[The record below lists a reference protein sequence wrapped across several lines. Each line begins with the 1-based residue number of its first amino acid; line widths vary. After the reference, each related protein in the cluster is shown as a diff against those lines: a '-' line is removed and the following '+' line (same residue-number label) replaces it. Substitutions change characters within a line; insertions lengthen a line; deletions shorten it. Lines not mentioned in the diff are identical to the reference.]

1 MISPR
6 ISCSRQKVLP
16 LLEKSYH
23 FSESRTTFSHIS
35 CSRHRISC
43 FFRVV
48 GLIDQVVAVG
58 LEREGGAEG
67 FVKGALP
74 PFREIVGIPAETFGG
89 DLVGR
94 RKWAILNDMG
104 GTSK

>member
-1 MISPR
+1 LY
-6 ISCSRQKVLP
+6 KGVLADYVR
-16 LLEKSYH
+16 LLGL
-23 FSESRTTFSHIS
+23 
-35 CSRHRISC
+35 
-43 FFRVV
+43 FRVV

-58 LEREGGAEG
+58 LEREGVGKG

-89 DLVGR
+89 DLMGR